1 MICVHYR
8 EAKLV
13 FFIIGGVLPF
23 AITVSLTYWH
33 KELGLAQH
41 LRSLAAHQGA
51 VLALHGASSRSKHVV
66 GIVVVEPIRH
76 ADLLRS
82 PTYAAL
88 PESPSSLKASQPLE
102 LPNEDAS
109 VPPRAATLVQTD
121 HHATLMGVAVMWIH
135 SEHRRKGLAQHLI
148 SIACTQPTGM
158 FFQFIGCTNKQV
170 AFLAPTDDGIRF
182 ASRLRGDGHLLQ
194 YSRYEEAWASGGRGF
209 IVQVNKSWNSSNSFL
224 LLKDSFYL
232 MLENCGVSAR
242 CRKCI
247 QDIKPGGEL
256 VLPLLS
262 FDWTSQNSPHTWLLN
277 MWCWGSRTNKK
288 WMKSALF

>member
-1 MICVHYR
+1 MPLHFLSIVCFFVDYR

-13 FFIIGGVLPF
+13 FFIIGGVLLF
-23 AITVSLTYWH
+23 AVTVSLTYWR

-51 VLALHGASSRSKHVV
+51 VLALHGASSRSKHVI

-76 ADLLRS
+76 ADLIRS
-82 PTYAAL
+82 PASAASH
-88 PESPSSLKASQPLE
+88 ESRSSPKACQPLE

-109 VPPRAATLVQTD
+109 VPHAASLLQTD
-121 HHATLMGVAVMWIH
+121 NHATLLGVAVMWIH
-135 SEHRRKGLAQHLI
+135 SEHRRKGLAQYLI

-194 YSRYEEAWASGGRGF
+194 YSRYEEA
-209 IVQVNKSWNSSNSFL
+209 
-224 LLKDSFYL
+224 
-232 MLENCGVSAR
+232 
-242 CRKCI
+242 
-247 QDIKPGGEL
+247 
-256 VLPLLS
+256 
-262 FDWTSQNSPHTWLLN
+262 
-277 MWCWGSRTNKK
+277 
-288 WMKSALF
+288 